1 MPWLLA
7 WLCERDYMIEINLLP
22 EELRVKPKK
31 ANVSVESQNKTII
44 YAVILAVIVLAGLN
58 LYVIT
63 RNAGAIIKLKSLNNQ
78 WSGLE
83 QKRKAIDVFEKENAV
98 LLGSDKAMQQV
109 IAARVIW
116 SEKMNK
122 LSLSL
127 PYGVWFNELTANRK
141 ELVIKGSVLSL
152 DKQEMGLLNKF
163 IDDLK
168 IDQQFSKDFDKMD
181 ISSLQKRTI
190 GGYEIADFVFTAKLK
205 TK

>member
-1 MPWLLA
+1 
-7 WLCERDYMIEINLLP
+7 MIEINLLP
-22 EELRVKPKK
+22 AEQRIKTKK
-31 ANVSVESQNKTII
+31 VSVTAEAQNKII
-44 YAVILAVIVLAGLN
+44 VYAVMLVVILLACLN

-63 RNAGAIIKLKSLNNQ
+63 RNTGAALKLKSLSSQ
-78 WSGLE
+78 WSGFE
-83 QKRKAIDVFEKENAV
+83 QKRKSIEAFQKESSE

-109 IAARVIW
+109 VTARVVW

-122 LSLSL
+122 LSLDLS
-127 PYGVWFNELTANRK
+127 YGVWFNELTVNRK
-141 ELVIKGSVLSL
+141 ELIIKGSILSL

-168 IDQQFSKDFDKMD
+168 KDQQFSRDFEKLD
-181 ISSLQKRTI
+181 ISSLQRKQI